1 MKAMDKQIVGIDE
14 AGRGPVIGPLV
25 MAGVK
30 VSEKD
35 IVKLE
40 TLGLKDSKL
49 LSPKQRDEFFF
60 ILSKL
65 DYIEYEISTA
75 SPKEIDDILNSINFN
90 LNSFEAL
97 HSALII
103 NKLKP
108 DIAIL
113 DLPSNNA
120 AAYNESVRINLNVK
134 VELISEHKADM
145 NYAVV
150 SAASIFAKVT
160 RDREIEKLKK
170 SIGIDFGSGYP
181 SDPKTVEFLEKNY
194 AKKEYSDLFRKTWAS
209 YKRLVS
215 EKNQKKLGE
224 Y

>member
-1 MKAMDKQIVGIDE
+1 MKGMDKQIVGIDE

-35 IVKLE
+35 VVKLE

-49 LSPKQRDEFFF
+49 LSPKQREEFFS
-60 ILSKL
+60 ILSRL
-65 DYIEYEISTA
+65 DYIKYEINIA
-75 SPKEIDDILNSINFN
+75 SPKEIDDVLNSVNFN

-108 DIAIL
+108 DLAIL

-120 AAYNESVRINLNVK
+120 DAYNESVRINLNVK

-160 RDREIEKLKK
+160 RDREVEKIKREMRV
-170 SIGIDFGSGYP
+170 DFGSGYP
-181 SDPKTVEFLEKNY
+181 SDPKTVEFLERNY
-194 AKKEYSDLFRKTWAS
+194 AKKEYSNIFRKTWAS

-215 EKNQKKLGE
+215 EKKQKRLGE